1 MTIIIQCDQDIR
13 QIHVR
18 RKESSYVAR
27 LDRMNCAGPTGGIT
41 TTPGQDVG
49 GGRVFNRPD

>member
-41 TTPGQDVG
+41 G
-49 GGRVFNRPD
+49 GGAAAGWHGVSG